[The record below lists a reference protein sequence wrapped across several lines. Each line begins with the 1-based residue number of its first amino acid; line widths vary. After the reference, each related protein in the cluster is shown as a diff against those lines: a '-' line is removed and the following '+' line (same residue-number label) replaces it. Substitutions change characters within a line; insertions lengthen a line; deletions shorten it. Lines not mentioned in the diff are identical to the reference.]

1 MTMLQLPALLLS
13 LLLASGYGLAFY
25 LWRGQGLRDI
35 LFFWLA
41 AAVGFASGQVVGELW
56 GFVPWT
62 IGQVHVIEATLVA
75 LLFLGIAQWL
85 RQDRKTT

>member
-1 MTMLQLPALLLS
+1 MLQMPALILS
-13 LLLASGYGLAFY
+13 LLLASGYALAFY
-25 LWRGQGLRDI
+25 LWRGRGLRDL

-41 AAVGFASGQVVGELW
+41 ATVGFASGQVVGEFW

>member
-1 MTMLQLPALLLS
+1 MPALILALI
-13 LLLASGYGLAFY
+13 LASSYAVAFY
-25 LWRGQGLRDI
+25 LWRGRGLRDI
-35 LFFWLA
+35 VFFWLA

-85 RQDRKTT
+85 RQDRKST